1 MNFYPFHIG
10 DYKSHTSH
18 LTWDEDMAYRR
29 LLDVYYTAEGPLA
42 DDLRKIFRL
51 VCAATES
58 QRTAVETVLH
68 EFFVL
73 TDGGWINTRA
83 DAELSVMQSKR
94 MKAKA
99 SAAMRWDS
107 DRNANAMRTH
117 TKVDANAYETLCEGN
132 ATNTNT
138 NTKKE
143 QKQKKTTRAASASL
157 SSSALVADGLSE
169 QEASDYLAHRKAKRA
184 PLTQTAWDGIKAEA
198 HKAKLSASAVA
209 VLCTQRGWV
218 GFDAA
223 WMTSSKT
230 SERARVIRD
239 FSGNPYDTERTVD
252 VDAHIIA

>member
-29 LLDVYYTAEGPLA
+29 LLDVYYTAEEPLA

-51 VCAATES
+51 VCAATEA

-99 SAAMRWDS
+99 SASMRWDS
-107 DRNANAMRTH
+107 ERNANAMRTH

-138 NTKKE
+138 NTITNKE
-143 QKQKKTTRAASASL
+143 QKPYAAQPAAAQPKKGSRLSPDFELTAELREFCITARPDLDPEGAFATFRDYWVAQPGAKGCKLDWDATWRNWVRNSRTLQTRSAAS
-157 SSSALVADGLSE
+157 E
-169 QEASDYLAHRKAKRA
+169 LARA
-184 PLTQTAWDGIKAEA
+184 MEMI
-198 HKAKLSASAVA
+198 
-209 VLCTQRGWV
+209 
-218 GFDAA
+218 
-223 WMTSSKT
+223 
-230 SERARVIRD
+230 
-239 FSGNPYDTERTVD
+239 N
-252 VDAHIIA
+252 

>member
-1 MNFYPFHIG
+1 
-10 DYKSHTSH
+10 
-18 LTWDEDMAYRR
+18 MAYRR
-29 LLDVYYTAEGPLA
+29 LLDVYYTSEEPLA

-51 VCAATES
+51 VCAATEA

-99 SAAMRWDS
+99 SAAMRWNS
-107 DRNANAMRTH
+107 DRNANAMRSH

-138 NTKKE
+138 NTNKE

-218 GFDAA
+218 GFDAT
-223 WMTSSKT
+223 WMSARASPGAFPMNHRDA
-230 SERARVIRD
+230 ERKRVADEIWGR
-239 FSGNPYDTERTVD
+239 NNERSDDGRTIEVHATA
-252 VDAHIIA
+252 VG